1 MARYWA
7 YIAPPSTATVL
18 PSSACAAGDA
28 PAATTVPAPFV
39 AHRQGLAHPGGHAF
53 IARSGTC
60 AVTTG
65 APACPRPGGG
75 HIGRT
80 EQQADVRRV
89 DGRGL
94 DAHDDVVGGRG
105 HGVSSVFEI
114 HSSTGPAPA
123 RPAASA
129 RQCRYA

>member
-1 MARYWA
+1 MLF
-7 YIAPPSTATVL
+7 IAPL
-18 PSSACAAGDA
+18 
-28 PAATTVPAPFV
+28 
-39 AHRQGLAHPGGHAF
+39 GHL
-53 IARSGTC
+53 G

-65 APACPRPGGG
+65 RRRARDAGVAMSAG
-75 HIGRT
+75 T

-94 DAHDDVVGGRG
+94 DAHDDLVGGRLGRRHLVQRNLQFAVGLDERAQLQPGGGQGMG

-123 RPAASA
+123 RPAALA